1 MNKFYRLV
9 ELDIDGVFK
18 TMLLLK
24 KKKLVRDV
32 TSACRCMCS
41 VRDEKT
47 MNLAVVGKL
56 CVDCCS
62 VFAPCVCE
70 HACVCVCVCV

>member
-24 KKKLVRDV
+24 KKKLVREV
-32 TSACRCMCS
+32 TSA
-41 VRDEKT
+41 
-47 MNLAVVGKL
+47 AV
-56 CVDCCS
+56 
-62 VFAPCVCE
+62 
-70 HACVCVCVCV
+70 ACVV